1 MNGIIHGR
9 FSHSLDPVTIRE
21 RITVRPEPVSS
32 LAECQPLIGGAIFAK
47 ALSEIFLPNQFS
59 IQLIQEMVGRAKLH
73 FDAIFASEVEYV
85 SRIYT
90 PPEADIYPICLTGLA
105 GVGKSRTIAA
115 LRKVMPEPVEFYSSH
130 YDGHITLAS
139 HWYASAKEKVSGKSL
154 LIDYLYGGGK
164 PPSGSQEKFLLEA
177 RRQAYRYG
185 VPLALLDETQFFN
198 LGIGTAKITEII
210 LTMASIGPPSLF
222 VSNYSLVHRLLGRNS
237 EDKQRLLSLPRI
249 MLPDPPGSK
258 DWADYVEEC
267 VRVSN
272 GCIRPGTGDF
282 AGDLYRYTFGIKRLA
297 VQLLSQAYIECRND
311 GRYWIEQVDLARAY
325 RSAAYTSNAKDVED
339 LHTDSLGSGQSSIR
353 LDLKCPFDLP
363 AAYKSNVVK
372 FAKDERHQRMVA
384 RVFDSAL
391 TKAERLAQQ
400 QIEVP
405 VAPAPRKS
413 TRKPVAEKL
422 SEQETREAFFGYID
436 FAGKP
441 KKPV

>member
-1 MNGIIHGR
+1 MNGLIHER
-9 FSHSLDPVTIRE
+9 FSSSLDPITIRD
-21 RITVRPEPVSS
+21 RITVRPAPVSS
-32 LAECQPLIGGAIFAK
+32 LTEHQPLIGAAILMK

-59 IQLIQEMVGRAKLH
+59 IQLIEEMMGRAKLH

-90 PPEADIYPICLTGLA
+90 PPEADVYPICLTGLA

-130 YDGHITLAS
+130 YDGYMTLAS
-139 HWYASAKEKVSGKSL
+139 HWYASAREKVSGKSL
-154 LIDYLYGGGK
+154 LIDYLFGKSK

-177 RRQAYRYG
+177 RRQANRDA
-185 VPLALLDETQFFN
+185 VPLVLLDETQFFN
-198 LGIGTAKITEII
+198 MGVGTAKITDII
-210 LTMASIGPPSLF
+210 LTMAAVGPPSLY

-237 EDKQRLLSLPRI
+237 EDKQRLLSQPRI

-267 VRVSN
+267 VRISN

-311 GRYWIEQVDLARAY
+311 GRNWIVQADLAHAY

-339 LHTDSLGSGQSSIR
+339 LHTDLLGSGQSSIR

-372 FAKDERHQRMVA
+372 FAKDERHQRMIA
-384 RVFDSAL
+384 KVFDSAL

-405 VAPAPRKS
+405 AAHAPRKS
-413 TRKPVAEKL
+413 PRKPVVEKL
-422 SEQETREAFFGYID
+422 SEQETSKAFFEYID

>member
-1 MNGIIHGR
+1 MNGLIHDR
-9 FSHSLDPVTIRE
+9 FSSSLDPITIRD

-32 LAECQPLIGGAIFAK
+32 LTEHQPHIGAAILDE
-47 ALSEIFLPNQFS
+47 ALKKIFLPNQFS
-59 IQLIQEMVGRAKLH
+59 IQLIEEMVGRAKLH
-73 FDAIFASEVEYV
+73 FDEIFASEVEYI

-90 PPEADIYPICLTGLA
+90 PPDADVYPICLTGLA

-115 LRKVMPEPVEFYSSH
+115 LRKVMPEPMEFYSSH
-130 YDGHITLAS
+130 YDGYITLAS

-154 LIDYLYGGGK
+154 LVDYLFGKSK
-164 PPSGSQEKFLLEA
+164 PPSGNQENFLLEA
-177 RRQAYRYG
+177 RRRAARDG
-185 VPLALLDETQFFN
+185 VPLTLLDETQFFKT
-198 LGIGTAKITEII
+198 GVGTAKITEIL
-210 LTMASIGPPSLF
+210 LTMTSIGPPALYA
-222 VSNYSLVHRLLGRNS
+222 SNYSLVHRLLGRNS
-237 EDKQRLLSLPRI
+237 EDKQRLLSQPRI
-249 MLPDPPGSK
+249 MLPDPPDSEE
-258 DWADYVEEC
+258 WADYVQEC

-311 GRYWIEQVDLARAY
+311 GRNWIVPADLAHAY

-339 LHTDSLGSGQSSIR
+339 LHTYSLGSGQSSIR

-372 FAKDERHQRMVA
+372 FAKDERHQRMIA
-384 RVFDSAL
+384 KVFDSAL

-400 QIEVP
+400 QVEVP
-405 VAPAPRKS
+405 AALAPRKS
-413 TRKPVAEKL
+413 TRKPVVEKL
-422 SEQETREAFFGYID
+422 SEQETRKAFFEYID